1 MSLSRLYYENLGKS
15 GAQRQ
20 AEENE
25 GKNKAAGTASML
37 FRNAPAPVQKAV
49 SGLSPSGNV
58 PTILSPG
65 SAVQARKAAE
75 NAAGRVVVQ
84 KRAFVMR
91 MSTLDS
97 SLSADAIV
105 ALDYVV
111 RAWQQAGRKPVKVLA
126 ADLAKATKLRE
137 PAARAALA
145 ELRGTGHLID
155 VRDGFGVERIAP
167 TSKVTQG
174 LED

>member
-1 MSLSRLYYENLGKS
+1 MALFGYSGKS
-15 GAQRQ
+15 GAQRLEEKL
-20 AEENE
+20 AEAR
-25 GKNKAAGTASML
+25 KAHGTLPGL
-37 FRNAPAPVQKAV
+37 FRNAPAPVQKAAG
-49 SGLSPSGNV
+49 GLSPSGNV

-75 NAAGRVVVQ
+75 DAAGRVVVQ
-84 KRAFVMR
+84 KRAVVMR
-91 MSTLDS
+91 LSTLDT
-97 SLSADAIV
+97 SLSADAVV

-111 RAWQQAGRKPVKVLA
+111 RVWQQAGRQPVKVLS